1 MAMLRSSH
9 GMSASGYRLGAKSCL
24 SEWPSSATA
33 PLAARSS
40 FSQSDGDFPLV
51 VRFAPEAANQEWHWV
66 GSWRIFSSLPLSPL
80 SSKPLGKSCWR
91 PGKEPIGGTDRP
103 EDLSEQSFD
112 CDPPDRQSE
121 TSLADLDA
129 R

>member
-1 MAMLRSSH
+1 MTLGEIMAHFLI
-9 GMSASGYRLGAKSCL
+9 
-24 SEWPSSATA
+24 T
-33 PLAARSS
+33 
-40 FSQSDGDFPLV
+40 
-51 VRFAPEAANQEWHWV
+51 
-66 GSWRIFSSLPLSPL
+66 SLEPL
-80 SSKPLGKSCWR
+80 SSKPPRK
-91 PGKEPIGGTDRP
+91 PIGGTDRP